1 MLLNLKSD
9 NELDAA
15 ILGHRTHFN
24 RAALLSLFSNLL
36 MLVPAM
42 YMLQVYDRVLSSR
55 SVTTLVMLTLLLLV
69 LLALLVAVEGV
80 RAKVLQRVGVAL
92 DKQLS
97 ARVFDA
103 ILRRNLRKPEGNPVQ
118 ALNDLAT
125 LRQFLGGAGLI
136 AFFDAPWVPIYVLVI
151 TLVHPWLGVFTL
163 VAGLLIFGFA
173 LLNERVVREPLGEA
187 QRHAMKAT
195 ALASGQLRNA
205 EAAEAMG
212 MIPGLQARW
221 AAVQDKVL
229 ALQALA
235 SERAS
240 RVGGLSRYT
249 RMAAQ
254 SLVLGLG
261 AWLSIDGDITPG
273 GMIAASI
280 LLGRGLAPIEQAMG
294 NWRAWLQAREAH
306 ARLHELLRD
315 YPAVPP
321 TMALPAPTGLI
332 TVEKVTAMPPGGE
345 VPVLR
350 DLAFRINPGDTVGVI
365 GPSAAGKSSLVRLLV
380 GLWAPASG
388 TVRLDAADVS
398 TWNKAELGPY
408 LGYLPQETELFEGT
422 VADNIARFGEVDATK
437 VVVAAQMAGVH
448 EMVLRLPQGYGTVLG
463 PGTTALSAGQRQR
476 IGLARAL
483 YGEPRVVV
491 LDEPNANLDEAGE
504 AALLAAM
511 QGLKQRGATVVVVT
525 HRRSVFPVLDKLLV
539 LRDGALLAYGPRDAV
554 LQALQKDAP
563 QS

>member
-1 MLLNLKSD
+1 MLLNLQSH

-15 ILGHRTHFN
+15 ILGHRKHFTS
-24 RAALLSLFSNLL
+24 AALLSLCSNLL
-36 MLVPAM
+36 MLVPAL

-55 SVTTLVMLTLLLLV
+55 SVTTLVMLTLLLLL
-69 LLALLVAVEGV
+69 LLALSGAVDGA
-80 RAKVLQRVGVAL
+80 RAKVLQRVGVGL
-92 DKQLS
+92 DRQLS

-125 LRQFLGGAGLI
+125 VRQFLGGAGII
-136 AFFDAPWVPIYVLVI
+136 AFFDAPWVPIFLVVI
-151 TLVHPWLGVFTL
+151 AMIHPWLGVFAL
-163 VAGLLIFGFA
+163 VAGLLIFA
-173 LLNERVVREPLGEA
+173 LALINERVVREPLAEA
-187 QRHAMKAT
+187 QRNAMRASS
-195 ALASGQLRNA
+195 LASGQLRNA

-221 AAVQDKVL
+221 ANVQDKVL

-240 RVGGLSRYT
+240 KVSGYSRFT

-280 LLGRGLAPIEQAMG
+280 LLGRGLAPVEQAIAQ
-294 NWRAWLQAREAH
+294 WRAWLQARDAH
-306 ARLHELLRD
+306 ARLRDLLSE

-321 TMALPAPTGLI
+321 AMALPVPTGLI
-332 TVEKVTAMPPGGE
+332 TVEKVTAIPPGGE

-350 DLAFRINPGDTVGVI
+350 DLAFRINPGDAVGVV
-365 GPSAAGKSSLVRLLV
+365 GPSAAGKSSLARLLI

-398 TWNKAELGPY
+398 TWNKAELGPH
-408 LGYLPQETELFEGT
+408 LGYLPQEAELFEGT
-422 VADNIARFGEVDATK
+422 VADNIARFGAVDANQ
-437 VVVAAQMAGVH
+437 VVAAAQMAGVH

-483 YGEPRVVV
+483 YGQPKVVV
-491 LDEPNANLDEAGE
+491 LDEPNANLDDAGE
-504 AALLAAM
+504 AALMAAL
-511 QGLKQRGATVVVVT
+511 QALKQRGTTVVVVT
-525 HRRSVFPVLDKLLV
+525 HRRSVLPVLDKLLC
-539 LRDGALLAYGPRDAV
+539 LRDGVLLAYGPRDAV
-554 LQALQKDAP
+554 LQALQKEAAK
-563 QS
+563 